1 MSEQKSNEIELFV
14 RFTGLF
20 HEVKLYRGVVLVVIN
35 MWSKRLG
42 WIDSWNTKHPMI
54 TINSIQQRKQKQ
66 KTKNHQ
72 DGFIQST
79 GKFGINVLF

>member
-42 WIDSWNTKHPMI
+42 WIDS
-54 TINSIQQRKQKQ
+54 
-66 KTKNHQ
+66 
-72 DGFIQST
+72 
-79 GKFGINVLF
+79 